1 MFDELKLY
9 CEHNEL
15 DVHFISPDYKN
26 IVIND
31 SYGDYYMSLRC
42 TKRGVWKVNFDS
54 GVSLYE
60 SDLKL
65 AIKLLSL
72 AKSGYSVIDSEV
84 N

>member
-9 CEHNEL
+9 CERNDL
-15 DVHFISPDYKN
+15 DVYQISPNCKN

-31 SYGDYYMSLRC
+31 SYGDYYMTLRC
-42 TKRGVWKVNFDS
+42 TKSGVWKVNFDS

-72 AKSGYSVIDSEV
+72 AKSGYVLIDSEV
-84 N
+84 I

>member
-15 DVHFISPDYKN
+15 DVYQISPDYKN

-31 SYGDYYMSLRC
+31 SYGDYYMTLRC
-42 TKRGVWKVNFDS
+42 TKSGVWKVNFDS
-54 GVSLYE
+54 CVNLYE

-65 AIKLLSL
+65 AIKILSL
-72 AKSGYSVIDSEV
+72 VKSGYSVIDSEV